1 MAFRFPLQSV
11 LRLRRSVERQEE
23 QRLFA
28 IAAIVARLR
37 AQQEQLEREQLAARR
52 AASAEM
58 QDGVSGAVVQFAAVC
73 EQAARETQ
81 VQLRT
86 QLAEAEQRRLE
97 QLAVY
102 IRARQTREVFESI
115 RERQEASYAHELAR
129 RDQARSDDQFLSR
142 FRVSPDG

>member
-97 QLAVY
+97 QLAAY

-115 RERQEASYAHELAR
+115 RERQEASY
-129 RDQARSDDQFLSR
+129 
-142 FRVSPDG
+142 